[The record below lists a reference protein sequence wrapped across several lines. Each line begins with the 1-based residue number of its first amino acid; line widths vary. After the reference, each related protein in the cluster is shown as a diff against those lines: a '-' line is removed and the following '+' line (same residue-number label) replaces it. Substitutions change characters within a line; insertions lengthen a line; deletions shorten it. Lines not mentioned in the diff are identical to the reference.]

1 MFRMSTRPVGA
12 NDELFQRREGRW
24 RKDLVADA
32 CNYGPIA
39 LTVIADLMPG

>member
-32 CNYGPIA
+32 CIPRWEELG
-39 LTVIADLMPG
+39 L